1 MNSEPIRFSLSL
13 YREDALETSINA
25 YSGLAQFRTERQGQD
40 VLVFLETEHSEH
52 YQHIRDA
59 FCSHV
64 LFETIVKHR
73 ESVGAKL

>member
-52 YQHIRDA
+52 YQHSQIA
-59 FCSHV
+59 CS
-64 LFETIVKHR
+64 LIYLPSK
-73 ESVGAKL
+73 